1 MSTLWIIQDGAEME
15 DGPPRPRL
23 PPLPLPG
30 RHHLLRHR
38 APHRE
43 VSGITQYPEHVL
55 YLLITLR
62 GMLNELEHQRS
73 EFLSKH
79 KCVQGIIYQG

>member
-23 PPLPLPG
+23 PPLPLPR

-43 VSGITQYPEHVL
+43 VSGILSILSISIRACFVSSYYSQGDAEGAGEPEV
-55 YLLITLR
+55 
-62 GMLNELEHQRS
+62 
-73 EFLSKH
+73 
-79 KCVQGIIYQG
+79 

>member
-43 VSGITQYPEHVL
+43 VSGIASYSEYQHQSMFCIYYYSQGYAEGAGEPEV
-55 YLLITLR
+55 
-62 GMLNELEHQRS
+62 
-73 EFLSKH
+73 
-79 KCVQGIIYQG
+79 

>member
-1 MSTLWIIQDGAEME
+1 MGPRWRMVLLVLAYLLYLFLGATIFS
-15 DGPPRPRL
+15 
-23 PPLPLPG
+23 
-30 RHHLLRHR
+30 
-38 APHRE
+38 A
-43 VSGITQYPEHVL
+43 IEHPIERSVAFSASERVL

>member
-23 PPLPLPG
+23 PPLPLPR

-43 VSGITQYPEHVL
+43 VGGILSILSMFCIYYYSQGYAEGAGEPEV
-55 YLLITLR
+55 
-62 GMLNELEHQRS
+62 
-73 EFLSKH
+73 
-79 KCVQGIIYQG
+79 